1 MQPLQKRIFTILVLL
16 TIGLASYGQM
26 AFVDSK
32 FILNRMPDYRDSLSK
47 INQATLIW
55 QKEIDDKQAV
65 VDKMHLDFERDEV
78 MLSDE
83 IKKKRADEIFYHE
96 KELRDLQRSR
106 FGYEGDLFKIRR
118 DLLKPLEDSV
128 NNAIQKTATR
138 LAYKVVLD
146 KSEGITVLYADPK
159 LDITREVIKDMGMQ

>member
-1 MQPLQKRIFTILVLL
+1 MKKNILITLVFLVVGF
-16 TIGLASYGQM
+16 ISYGQI

-32 FILNRMPDYRDSLSK
+32 FILNKMPDYRDSLSK
-47 INQATLIW
+47 INQMTLVW
-55 QKEIDDKQAV
+55 QKEIDDKQVV

-83 IKKKRADEIFYHE
+83 IKKKRANDLFYHE

-106 FGYEGDLFKIRR
+106 FGYEGDLFKVRH

-128 NNAIQKTATR
+128 NNAIQKTANR
-138 LAYKVVLD
+138 LAYKIVLD

-159 LDITREVIKDMGMQ
+159 LDITREVMRDMGIQ